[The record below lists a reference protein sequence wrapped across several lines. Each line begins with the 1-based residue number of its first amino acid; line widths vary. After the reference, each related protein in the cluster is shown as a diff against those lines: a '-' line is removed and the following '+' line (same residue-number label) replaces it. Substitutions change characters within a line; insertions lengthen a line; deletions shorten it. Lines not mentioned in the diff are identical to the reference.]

1 MVGKTSIP
9 FGHLTPKWD
18 SNHQTGCCAQPV
30 YWFNYQMGLKPPN
43 PCLVP
48 NLFNGLLIKIQR
60 PVHLLTLLTF
70 SKIAKN
76 ACVFSLKFGS
86 LSSVSDFFRL
96 HGPSVNFSLE
106 NGFFLLE
113 PVEFRITFVLS
124 WRTPET
130 FVSSENE
137 RFCESLFLFLW
148 IFITSEGLF
157 HFGELLDIV
166 RRWNSR
172 VNYTGSE
179 IK

>member
-1 MVGKTSIP
+1 M
-9 FGHLTPKWD
+9 
-18 SNHQTGCCAQPV
+18 
-30 YWFNYQMGLKPPN
+30 
-43 PCLVP
+43 
-48 NLFNGLLIKIQR
+48 
-60 PVHLLTLLTF
+60 HLLTLLTF

-179 IK
+179 IKSTKFKTGLEDTSHIFWPYFLFCSVTFWKTTPYYS